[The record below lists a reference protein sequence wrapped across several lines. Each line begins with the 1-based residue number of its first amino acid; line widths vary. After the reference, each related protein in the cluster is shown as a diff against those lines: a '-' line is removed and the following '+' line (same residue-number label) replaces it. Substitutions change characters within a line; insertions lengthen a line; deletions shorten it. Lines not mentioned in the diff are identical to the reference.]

1 MSWVIKYDSDSGGC
15 TLLRTVAAVFGDLP
29 AKSTI
34 TPFTG
39 YQADV
44 FCPRDMF
51 NKRTGEG
58 LNTPRDLETARE
70 QISEIR
76 NESSFSLK
84 KNGCSIWYKY

>member
-1 MSWVIKYDSDSGGC
+1 MTYDSFSGQ
-15 TLLRTVAAVFGDLP
+15 LEEMKISVAAVFGDLP

-84 KNGCSIWYKY
+84 KNWVFDMV